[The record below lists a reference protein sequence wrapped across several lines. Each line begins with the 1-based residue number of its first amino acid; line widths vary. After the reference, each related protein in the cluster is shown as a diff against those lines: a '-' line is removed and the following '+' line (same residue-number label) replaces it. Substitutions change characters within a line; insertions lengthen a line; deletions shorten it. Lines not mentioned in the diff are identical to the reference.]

1 MKNKLLYSTAI
12 AISFSS
18 IISTANAFDWSGF
31 QIGLE
36 GGYSKGSAKNVDTIK
51 EEFKS
56 GLPVLPEWPDANLV
70 GNQPSIDIGN
80 QPSDWHEIGNLP
92 SFEPNLPSWPVH
104 DRPALPEWPSHNRPS
119 LPAWPDANIVGNQPG
134 INIGNHPNASIT
146 NLPSISLPS
155 GGIGIWPDKGND
167 TPVGVMPP
175 MPMSLSSFETVE
187 KYTTRELK
195 SYQEGL
201 IGGIYAGYNYQ
212 FDSNVVIGIVGDFI
226 IGDLKS
232 SQDSTFKSEV
242 SDINTN
248 FSLKKKYNANA
259 LLKAGY
265 AFDNILP
272 YVSAGVSYAKFDIGK
287 TDSMKIDDAW
297 KNVQNFYKD
306 GKAGYVIGAGVDYA
320 LTDNII
326 TKFEY
331 RHSDY
336 GTVDVSVG
344 NETKIKSDDFIIGVA
359 YKF

>member
-12 AISFSS
+12 VLTFTCLAG
-18 IISTANAFDWSGF
+18 TANAFDWTGF

-51 EEFKS
+51 EEK
-56 GLPVLPEWPDANLV
+56 LIPEGKNFLSAIGCNGVCPTIP
-70 GNQPSIDIGN
+70 GNQPNYGDAA
-80 QPSDWHEIGNLP
+80 NLP
-92 SFEPNLPSWPVH
+92 SFNVGLPS
-104 DRPALPEWPSHNRPS
+104 
-119 LPAWPDANIVGNQPG
+119 WPDANIVGNQPG
-134 INIGNHPNASIT
+134 IDVGNQPGNNHEIG
-146 NLPSISLPS
+146 NLPSINPSLPN
-155 GGIGIWPDKGND
+155 WPTINHPILPEWPSANNKV
-167 TPVGVMPP
+167 TTY
-175 MPMSLSSFETVE
+175 S
-187 KYTTRELK
+187 TRELK

-212 FDSNVVIGIVGDFI
+212 FESNVVIGVVGDFI
-226 IGDLKS
+226 IGDMKS
-232 SQDSTFKSEV
+232 EQDSTFKSEV

-248 FSLKKKYNANA
+248 FSVSKKYNANA

-265 AFDNILP
+265 AFDNILL

-287 TDSMKIDDAW
+287 SDTFKVDDAV
-297 KNVQNFYKD
+297 KSIQNFYND
-306 GKAGYVIGAGVDYA
+306 GKAGYVVGAGIDYA
-320 LTDNII
+320 LTDNVI

-336 GTVDVSVG
+336 GKVDIGLG